1 MFQTFIIV
9 VAAISLLVGLS
20 TAQSIVYGKGSHY
33 QYNYKDFF
41 DFLGS
46 GLLMS
51 AAIFISITAVPS
63 LIRWLFFV

>member
-1 MFQTFIIV
+1 MFETFIIV
-9 VAAISLLVGLS
+9 VAAISLLAGLS
-20 TAQSIVYGKGSHY
+20 TAQSIIYGKGSHY
-33 QYNYKDFF
+33 RYDYKDFL